1 MKNLYLLL
9 FSLLIAA
16 IPATSLVAQGTETF
30 ESPLPINSTS
40 WTNAGLTFSSSSA
53 NFDTDE
59 FVGAGAGGSD
69 RYIDNIDA
77 PATGSIYSIS
87 ITGGATLFTMQSMEV
102 YVSSIATGDNPTDD
116 GTMIFRGFNGVTEEF
131 AYTKPMGT
139 FPTDFTNNGFFLLD
153 FSAIP
158 GLGDVSG
165 TNIDRLEIELTGAFQ
180 YFAVDNFAFDNEVLE
195 ADPPEVQSIT
205 VVGTPNSTATSVDFL
220 VTFNENANM
229 VTTDDF
235 SVDATGGVTGS
246 ITGISGSGTMYT
258 LTVSG
263 ISGEGTISIDLNGG
277 TDIEDD
283 LGNAGPPAFTAGE
296 VHVVSRCFQETFESF
311 TDGDFMWSSNG
322 VVFSSGTA
330 NFNVEVFVNGGAGSS
345 DQFLSNDAD
354 PGTGKVYTIAPTGP
368 ELFTVEAAD
377 FYLSS
382 SPNGLPNPT
391 DDGTLTLEGRLSGS
405 TLYTIQKTSGF
416 PTDFTVN
423 NGFYTVDFATET
435 GTDHSLT
442 NIDELRITIGGAF
455 QYIAMDNFE
464 HCEEITAAAPPIVQS
479 ITLVGNPPANS
490 ASVDFEVIFN
500 EDAVNVTTDDF
511 SLDLV
516 GTAVGT
522 VNSISGSGN
531 TYMVGVNGISG
542 EGSLRLDLNPGTD
555 IEDLSG
561 NTPPDPFTDG
571 ERFIVSICDVET
583 FEGLA
588 IGTFTWTTNTVP
600 WTAGS
605 TDFGVDEF
613 IGAGAG
619 GSDRYIDNVTS
630 PGVADVNSISITD
643 TQMVKMG
650 SMEIYVSSD
659 PTGANPTDDGTLTIV
674 GKLDGVDQYTVMK
687 STGFPTIFGSTHGFY
702 LWDFATEGGVDN
714 SMTDIDEIELT
725 LGGAFQYLAVDN
737 FKFCMDPPDE
747 TEVAL
752 AGGTLTITD
761 INGGTSD
768 DVFDLSVVGPNLRIT
783 NTVDRFLV
791 SGAGVVEV
799 DDNTVDVLL
808 ANITN
813 GIVLNAQA
821 GNDSYTQSTGIT
833 LPGGTNDYTVQNIET
848 FTQSAPLDVGGN
860 VTYGVTGAVALN
872 TTTAGGDLSIAA
884 VGNITDSGNTITVGG
899 AASLNT
905 GAAGNVNLTGP
916 FNVTGMIDADGL
928 NVTIFNTPTVPWVLN
943 NISASAGDINVTN
956 NSNGLTLTGAITA
969 NGGAGDAIIRSGGL
983 GGISQSGGTILADDL
998 QINTG
1003 GQTATMT
1010 QAGNDVNTINV
1021 GTGAATFTDV
1031 DAISITGINS
1041 LEQLSIT
1048 ASDISFSPT
1057 ATVTLN
1063 GAGANNFVGNITA
1076 NAGSQLNQNSGDVS
1090 FTGTTINLNNLQYN
1104 GAGGTSTNFDATT
1117 TTAGS
1122 ALTFFNLLVN
1132 SGNYQTNAVTTFVN
1146 GVAMFGATANL
1157 IGTGTISGEV
1167 VIASGGTLAPG
1178 NSPGCLSTGNISFAA
1193 ASTLS
1198 MEVLGPTPCTQ
1209 HDQLIV
1215 TGTVTID
1222 PAANL
1227 SFLGGYAN
1235 APADMIVLIDNDGA
1249 DAISGTF
1256 NGLPEGTPMSFG
1268 GFTGFITYTGGDG
1281 NDVVIAADTNPPTA
1295 ICQDITVQLDAAGN
1309 AMIVAADVD
1318 NGSFDPEG
1326 PVTLSIDIDT
1336 FTCADT
1342 AAAVVVTLTVTDGA
1356 GNVDT
1361 CTSNVTVEDN
1371 LPPVLNCTDFT
1382 VQLDASGQYAHNA
1395 ADLLAASGA
1404 TDNCGIAS
1412 FNVTGPNPLTCAQ
1425 VGTSPI
1431 TIFVNDVNGNQSQC
1445 TVNITVED
1453 NVPPTAVCQDIT
1465 VQLDSSGNATI
1476 TGADVDGG
1484 STDACGIASLNVSP
1498 STFDCTDVGPNTVTL
1513 TVTDNNGNTA
1523 TCTAVV
1529 TVEDNIPPSITCPT
1543 DITVNND
1550 AGVCE
1555 AVVTY
1560 VTPVGTDNCA
1570 GATTTQ
1576 TAGLPSGSAFPVGTT
1591 TNTFEVTDANGNTV
1605 SCSFDVTVIDAED
1618 PTISCPADI
1627 TVNNDPGVCG
1637 ATVNYV
1643 VTGTDNCTTAISG
1656 IPPQSSVFTGN
1667 ARGYWFTAPFDIVI
1681 TGFRVPD
1688 DASSAVQ
1695 NVQVMRFAAPP
1706 ANFPGNSSYDAL
1718 LFYAGSV
1725 PGNSFIPANVTISAG
1740 DIIGILGTRGTNSTN
1755 SYTNAGDLVVAG
1767 TSISIARFGTQ
1778 NDIHAAA
1785 APQGTFF
1792 TEPVG
1797 VNPNR
1802 SRVEFEYETPIISQT
1817 AGLPSGSVFPIGTT
1831 TNTFVSIDGAGNSV
1845 SCSFDVTVNDT
1856 EAPTITCP
1864 ADINVNNDP
1873 GLCSAVVTYT
1883 VTSSDNCPGETIV
1896 QTAGLPSGS
1905 AFPVGT
1911 TTNTFVV
1918 TDASGNTATCSFDV
1932 IVTDNEPPVAVCM
1945 DITVQ
1950 LDANGMASITPA
1962 DVDGGSTDNCGIAS
1976 LSVTPSSFDCT
1987 DVGANTVTLTVT
1999 DTSGNSSSCTATVTV
2014 EDNVPPVAM
2023 CVPDF
2028 TLPLDATGNASI
2040 TPADIDNGS
2049 TDACG
2054 IASLS
2059 ISPSTFTCADVGPN
2073 TVTLTVTDV
2082 NGNVSTCT
2090 TVVTVEDVTPPSIA
2104 CPADVNTTNDP
2115 GICGATVFFAD
2126 AIATDECG
2134 VMSVVQ
2140 TMGPPSGSVFPIGTT
2155 TIEYTATDVNGN
2167 TNTCTFDITVTDDEP
2182 PVAVCMDITI
2192 QLDAAGNAS
2201 ITPADVDG
2209 GSTDNCGIASMTV
2222 TPNTFTCADVGPNN
2236 VILEVTDTSG
2246 NVSSC
2251 TAVVTVED
2259 VTPPVAVCQDIT
2271 VQLDANGMATITGA
2285 DVDGGSTDSCGVAS
2299 LSVSPD
2305 TFDCS
2310 NVGDNVVTLTVTDV
2324 NGNTSTCTAVVTVE
2338 DNIAPDLVCMDIT
2351 LELDENGEAVITPDD
2366 VILTN
2371 TDACGIDT
2379 TAVDIF
2385 EFDCDDVGTPVTVT
2399 VFSIDVN
2406 GNISSCMAVVTVVD
2420 ALAPVVTCPAD
2431 QTVDPGPGNLFYTVP
2446 DYFANGEATATDNCT
2461 DPLTITSQDPAPGTQ
2476 LSDGVY
2482 TVTIC
2487 ATDDSGNEGC
2497 CTFELTVESI
2507 LGGND
2512 PADLGTIVLYPNPAT
2527 DVVNLSNPKHM
2538 ELEQVAIYDMT
2549 GRLVKTIDLRGM
2561 GGEKALDISEL
2572 ASATYMFIINSEYG
2586 QMTKSIVKE

>member
-1 MKNLYLLL
+1 MKNLYFLLIS
-9 FSLLIAA
+9 FIIAA
-16 IPATSLVAQGTETF
+16 IPATSVVAQGTETF
-30 ESPLPINSTS
+30 ESPLPVNSTS

-59 FVGAGAGGSD
+59 FIGAGAGGSD

-131 AYTKPMGT
+131 SYTKPMGT

-158 GLGDVSG
+158 GLGDVSD
-165 TNIDRLEIELTGAFQ
+165 TNIDRIEMELTGAFQ

-205 VVGTPNSTATSVDFL
+205 VVGMPNSTATSVDFL

-311 TDGDFMWSSNG
+311 TAGDIMWSSNG
-322 VVFSSGTA
+322 VTYSSGTA
-330 NFNVEVFVNGGAGSS
+330 NFNVELFANGGAGGS

-354 PGTGKVYTIAPTGP
+354 QGTMRVYTIAPTGA

-382 SPNGLPNPT
+382 ELNGANPT
-391 DDGTLTLEGRLSGS
+391 DDGTLTLEGRLGGS
-405 TLYTIQKTSGF
+405 TLYTIQKTMGF
-416 PTDFTVN
+416 PTDFSVN
-423 NGFYTVDFATET
+423 NGFYTVDFATE
-435 GTDHSLT
+435 GSADYSLT
-442 NIDELRITIGGAF
+442 NIDELRITIGGLF
-455 QYIAMDNFE
+455 EYIAMDNFE

-479 ITLVGNPPANS
+479 ISLVGNPPANS

-511 SLDLV
+511 SLDLL
-516 GTAVGT
+516 GTAAGT
-522 VNSISGSGN
+522 INSISGSGN
-531 TYMVGVNGISG
+531 TYMVGINGISG

-583 FEGLA
+583 FEGLP

-600 WTAGS
+600 WTVGS

-630 PGVADVNSISITD
+630 PGLLDVNSIAITD

-659 PTGANPTDDGTLTIV
+659 PVGANPTDDGTLTVV
-674 GKLDGVDQYTVMK
+674 GKLDGVTQYTVVK
-687 STGFPTIFGSTHGFY
+687 SMGFPTIFGSTHGFY
-702 LWDFATEGGVDN
+702 LWDFSTEGGVDN

-725 LGGAFQYLAVDN
+725 LGGSFQYLAVDN

-783 NTVDRFLV
+783 NTIDRFLV

-813 GIVLNAQA
+813 GIVLNAAA
-821 GNDSYTQSTGIT
+821 GNDSYTQSSAIT
-833 LPGGTNDYTVQNIET
+833 LAGASNDFTVQNIES
-848 FTQSAPLDVGGN
+848 FTQSAALDVGGS
-860 VTYGVTGAVALN
+860 VTYGVSGAVTLN
-872 TTTAGGDLSIAA
+872 TTTAGGDLSIAS
-884 VGNITDSGNTITVGG
+884 VGNITDSGNTITVSG

-905 GAAGNVNLTGP
+905 GAAGNIDMSGP
-916 FNVTGMIDADGL
+916 FNVSGMIDADAL
-928 NVTIFNTPTVPWVLN
+928 SVTIFNTPSVPWIIN
-943 NISASAGDINVTN
+943 NISSSSGNINITS
-956 NSNGLTLTGAITA
+956 NSNGLTLTGTISA
-969 NGGAGDAIIRSGGL
+969 NAGAGNATIRSGGL
-983 GGISQSGGTILADDL
+983 GGINQTGGAITANNLI
-998 QINTG
+998 INTG
-1003 GQTATMT
+1003 GQTATIT
-1010 QAGNDVNTINV
+1010 QPGNDVNTLNV
-1021 GTGAATFTDV
+1021 GTGSATFTDV
-1031 DAISITGINS
+1031 DDVSITGTNP
-1041 LEQLSIT
+1041 LNQLSVT
-1048 ASDISFSPT
+1048 ATDIDFSNT
-1057 ATVTLN
+1057 ATVTLS
-1063 GAGANNFVGNITA
+1063 GAGANVFNGNITA
-1076 NAGSQLNQNSGDVS
+1076 NPGSQLNQNSGDVS

-1104 GAGGTSTNFDATT
+1104 GAGGTNTSFDATT

-1122 ALTFFNLLVN
+1122 ALTFFNLNVN
-1132 SGNYQTNAVTTFVN
+1132 SGDYQTNAVTTFVN
-1146 GVAMFGATANL
+1146 GTAMFGSTANL
-1157 IGTGTISGEV
+1157 IGTGTISGDV
-1167 VIASGGTLAPG
+1167 VIANGGELAPG
-1178 NSPGCLSTGNISFAA
+1178 NSPGCLSTGSL
-1193 ASTLS
+1193 TLS
-1198 MEVLGPTPCTQ
+1198 SGSTATFEVTGPTPCTQ
-1209 HDQLIV
+1209 HDQIQV
-1215 TGTVTID
+1215 TGTVTINGATFN
-1222 PAANL
+1222 PL
-1227 SFLGGYAN
+1227 IGYGN
-1235 APADMIVLIDNDGA
+1235 APADEIILILNDGV
-1249 DAISGTF
+1249 DAVTGTF
-1256 NGLPEGTPMSFG
+1256 AGLPEGTAVNFG
-1268 GFTGFITYTGGDG
+1268 AFMGFISYVGGDG
-1281 NDVVIAADTNPPTA
+1281 NDVILAADTTPPTVT
-1295 ICQDITVQLDAAGN
+1295 CPSDITQGTDPGMCSAVVTFTVTATDDNPGVTLVVTPPSGSTFPVGTTLVTATATDAAGN
-1309 AMIVAADVD
+1309 MA
-1318 NGSFDPEG
+1318 SC
-1326 PVTLSIDIDT
+1326 T
-1336 FTCADT
+1336 F
-1342 AAAVVVTLTVTDGA
+1342 
-1356 GNVDT
+1356 
-1361 CTSNVTVEDN
+1361 NVTVNDTEV
-1371 LPPVLNCTDFT
+1371 PV
-1382 VQLDASGQYAHNA
+1382 V
-1395 ADLLAASGA
+1395 
-1404 TDNCGIAS
+1404 
-1412 FNVTGPNPLTCAQ
+1412 
-1425 VGTSPI
+1425 
-1431 TIFVNDVNGNQSQC
+1431 
-1445 TVNITVED
+1445 
-1453 NVPPTAVCQDIT
+1453 
-1465 VQLDSSGNATI
+1465 
-1476 TGADVDGG
+1476 
-1484 STDACGIASLNVSP
+1484 
-1498 STFDCTDVGPNTVTL
+1498 
-1513 TVTDNNGNTA
+1513 
-1523 TCTAVV
+1523 
-1529 TVEDNIPPSITCPT
+1529 TCPT
-1543 DITVNND
+1543 DITQANDPGMCGAVVTFMASATDNCPGVTTSSVPASGSFFPVGTTTVTVTATDAAGNTDTCMFDVTVNDTENPTISCPADIVVSND
-1550 AGVCE
+1550 PGVCGAVITFADATAMDNCAGVTVAQTGGPASGSTFPVGTTAVTFTATDAAGNTAMCSFNVTVNDTEDPVITCPADIIVSNDPGVCE
-1555 AVVTY
+1555 AIVTY
-1560 VTPVGTDNCA
+1560 TAPVGTDNCP
-1570 GATTTQ
+1570 GATTMQ
-1576 TAGLPSGSAFPVGTT
+1576 TAGLPSGSSFPVGTT
-1591 TNTFEVTDANGNTV
+1591 TNTFVVTDASGNTAT
-1605 SCSFDVTVIDAED
+1605 CSF
-1618 PTISCPADI
+1618 
-1627 TVNNDPGVCG
+1627 N
-1637 ATVNYV
+1637 
-1643 VTGTDNCTTAISG
+1643 
-1656 IPPQSSVFTGN
+1656 
-1667 ARGYWFTAPFDIVI
+1667 
-1681 TGFRVPD
+1681 
-1688 DASSAVQ
+1688 
-1695 NVQVMRFAAPP
+1695 
-1706 ANFPGNSSYDAL
+1706 
-1718 LFYAGSV
+1718 
-1725 PGNSFIPANVTISAG
+1725 
-1740 DIIGILGTRGTNSTN
+1740 
-1755 SYTNAGDLVVAG
+1755 
-1767 TSISIARFGTQ
+1767 
-1778 NDIHAAA
+1778 
-1785 APQGTFF
+1785 
-1792 TEPVG
+1792 
-1797 VNPNR
+1797 
-1802 SRVEFEYETPIISQT
+1802 
-1817 AGLPSGSVFPIGTT
+1817 
-1831 TNTFVSIDGAGNSV
+1831 
-1845 SCSFDVTVNDT
+1845 VTVNDT
-1856 EAPTITCP
+1856 EDPVVTCP
-1864 ADINVNNDP
+1864 ADITQANDPGMCGAVVTFMASATDNCPGVTTSSVPASGSFFPVGTTTVTVTATDAAGNTATCSFDVTINDTEDPVISCPANISVNNDP

-1883 VTSSDNCPGETIV
+1883 APVGTDNCAGATTA

-1932 IVTDNEPPVAVCM
+1932 TVTDNEPPVAVCM

-1950 LDANGMASITPA
+1950 LDANGMASITPF
-1962 DVDGGSTDNCGIAS
+1962 DVDGGSNDNCGIAS
-1976 LSVTPSSFDCT
+1976 LAVSPSAFDCSN
-1987 DVGANTVTLTVT
+1987 VGTNTVTLTVT

-2014 EDNVPPVAM
+2014 EDNVPPTAM

-2040 TPADIDNGS
+2040 APADIDNGS

-2073 TVTLTVTDV
+2073 MVTLTVTDV

-2104 CPADVNTTNDP
+2104 CPADVTTSNDP

-2140 TMGPPSGSVFPIGTT
+2140 TMGPPSGSVFPVGTT
-2155 TIEYTATDVNGN
+2155 TIEFTATDVNGN

-2192 QLDAAGNAS
+2192 SLDASGNAS
-2201 ITPADVDG
+2201 ITPMDVDG

-2222 TPNTFTCADVGPNN
+2222 TPSTFTCADVGPNN
-2236 VILEVTDTSG
+2236 VVLEVTDTSG

-2271 VQLDANGMATITGA
+2271 VQLDVNGMATITGA
-2285 DVDGGSTDSCGVAS
+2285 DVDGGSTDACGVAS

-2324 NGNTSTCTAVVTVE
+2324 NGNTSTCTAIVTVE

-2366 VILTN
+2366 VILSN

-2420 ALAPVVTCPAD
+2420 ALPPVVTCPAD

-2446 DYFANGEATATDNCT
+2446 DYFATGEATAVDNCT
-2461 DPLTITSQDPAPGTQ
+2461 DPLTITSQDPAAGTQ
-2476 LSDGVY
+2476 LTDGVY

-2512 PADLGTIVLYPNPAT
+2512 PADFGTLVLYPNPAT
-2527 DVVNLSNPKHM
+2527 DVIYLSNPKRM
-2538 ELEQVAIYDMT
+2538 ELEQVAIYDVT
-2549 GRLVKTIDLRGM
+2549 GRLVKTISLEGM
-2561 GGEKALDISEL
+2561 GSEKALDISEL